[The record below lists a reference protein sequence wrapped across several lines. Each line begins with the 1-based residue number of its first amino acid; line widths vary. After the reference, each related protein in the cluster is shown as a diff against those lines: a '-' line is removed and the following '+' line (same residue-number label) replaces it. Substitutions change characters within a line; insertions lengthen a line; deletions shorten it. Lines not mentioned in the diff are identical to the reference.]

1 MGHVWRTLDY
11 FVRAQILLWKRL
23 IMIIFSHLPMQLL
36 QAENQDECD
45 KILEECDWRFEI
57 NGLPPSI
64 PMSRRKIFVDEV
76 AQYYVLVQCK
86 AMLDQLLLGLQHYQV
101 LSPG

>member
-1 MGHVWRTLDY
+1 ME
-11 FVRAQILLWKRL
+11 
-23 IMIIFSHLPMQLL
+23 LL
-36 QAENQDECD
+36 QAKSQDECD

-57 NGLPPSI
+57 NGLPSTI
-64 PMSRRKIFVDEV
+64 PMGSRKRFVSEV
-76 AQYYVLVQCK
+76 AQYYVLLQCK